1 MEEVY
6 ENAFS
11 EVYEIL
17 THMPISYVSKLPKK
31 FLEFIEENRNK
42 EYVYHADMSK
52 SISEQDISIETK
64 AILSNLYR
72 DFWAS
77 KEEKKEIIE
86 REAKEREKYQK
97 EIEEKYSYDNL
108 FKGRKKE
115 ENAIEETTSIVE
127 YKESIFTKI
136 INKIKSIFHIK

>member
-17 THMPISYVSKLPKK
+17 AHLPISYVSKLPKK
-31 FLEFIEENRNK
+31 FLEFIEQNRNK
-42 EYVYHADMSK
+42 EYVYHADMNK
-52 SISEQDISIETK
+52 SLSEQNVSIETK

-72 DFWAS
+72 DFWTS
-77 KEEKKEIIE
+77 KEEREEILE

-108 FKGRKKE
+108 FKGRKK
-115 ENAIEETTSIVE
+115 
-127 YKESIFTKI
+127 KKMLL
-136 INKIKSIFHIK
+136 KKKHQ